1 MIPLR
6 ETVTSVTLR
15 SATTDTAYARQVY
28 YGFSLENGNRGI
40 LFHSMGIN
48 GNTFTA
54 MNRNPQIVRAGR
66 SVATGTDH
74 PLAGDERFVRT

>member
-54 MNRNPQIVRAGR
+54 MNRNPQIVRQAVPLQPELIIL
-66 SVATGTDH
+66 SLGTNDSY
-74 PLAGDERFVRT
+74 GT

>member
-40 LFHSMGIN
+40 LFHSMG
-48 GNTFTA
+48 TTA
-54 MNRNPQIVRAGR
+54 TPSRR
-66 SVATGTDH
+66 
-74 PLAGDERFVRT
+74 